1 MTDLSLLSW
10 VQLARASPAAPW
22 LWLCQAM
29 SSWVG
34 RGNSSGGVYLTSPGC
49 RKAQLY
55 LLFLSRVRKSVGN
68 HVQNS
73 PQIHSLI
80 SAKFWQNIL
89 QLPATGKL
97 RVKLPSHSW
106 AGVSLGSCFQEWTR
120 VFFFSF
126 LIQNHR
132 WHNHSHQFQ
141 LCYFVEITKFQLD
154 PISWFLSWKLSETCL
169 CCPFFWRKKPLWIC
183 ELTYISLSN
192 TSHRHYGNTSWY
204 NY

>member
-34 RGNSSGGVYLTSPGC
+34 RGNSSGGVYPTSPGC

-55 LLFLSRVRKSVGN
+55 LLFLSRVRKYVGN
-68 HVQNS
+68 HVQKS

-80 SAKFWQNIL
+80 PAQFWENVL

-120 VFFFSF
+120 VCFLLFNTKSQMAQSFSSISTLLLRGNNKIPVRSNQ
-126 LIQNHR
+126 LI
-132 WHNHSHQFQ
+132 
-141 LCYFVEITKFQLD
+141 
-154 PISWFLSWKLSETCL
+154 P
-169 CCPFFWRKKPLWIC
+169 
-183 ELTYISLSN
+183 
-192 TSHRHYGNTSWY
+192 
-204 NY
+204 